1 MFRAA
6 CRARTAI
13 AVFAIALLPAL
24 AQKAE
29 RGGPLEK
36 PFIAPAE
43 FVSIGQRVLTLFNR
57 AGMHGGIA
65 IVSEQCTEPTEQFP
79 EFQGNIEGALQT
91 LVRTG
96 HELHWLQ
103 VNDGLIVYNTP
114 GLPQLLTVT
123 VREFRFSRKQALV
136 TSSASLFNKP
146 EVTETERSLHLV
158 EYGPNLGF
166 ARPQERATIQDM
178 VSLSDTTVMD
188 ALNRIADNH
197 GVWFYRESR
206 CQTNLV
212 TLNWPIH

>member
-79 EFQGNIEGALQT
+79 EFQEYRGSAAN
-91 LVRTG
+91 
-96 HELHWLQ
+96 
-103 VNDGLIVYNTP
+103 
-114 GLPQLLTVT
+114 
-123 VREFRFSRKQALV
+123 SRKDGPR
-136 TSSASLFNKP
+136 ASLAA
-146 EVTETERSLHLV
+146 S
-158 EYGPNLGF
+158 
-166 ARPQERATIQDM
+166 Q
-178 VSLSDTTVMD
+178 
-188 ALNRIADNH
+188 
-197 GVWFYRESR
+197 
-206 CQTNLV
+206 
-212 TLNWPIH
+212 